1 MAERTLTTVYVLP
14 FFVALAA
21 TGCNRPA
28 MPTAVATS
36 APADRATAPPSEQTD
51 VAAPQKPE
59 DGLPRPSSADP
70 DGLGIPARRDSGDTQ
85 RASSTASGDALGAE
99 ENAPTSQN
107 DLSTERLV
115 LFLPGGPL
123 VVELRMTIDGGPF
136 RAARQVLVDEALK
149 LADGDHDGRA
159 TWNEVYSDPKRVFV
173 QRFDLTTNGMARKE
187 FMRINDT
194 NQNGLVDR
202 DEARRLV
209 ARAKYA
215 GAAFSVEGSSEY
227 RRSNPRRSIVR
238 TMLDAN
244 DDDLLDEAELAA
256 AEARLLARDAND
268 DQIVTWSE
276 LDDSLAGDAQAM
288 TTRTNAYLNHPAALA
303 LGDRTDWDGIIYTL
317 SEQYLALGGTLDE
330 SFSLAPS
337 MARALDDDGDGQL
350 AYDEIRRLNVI
361 EPQLVVAANF
371 GKPGDQVAGVSLVR
385 LSPEVGVADEIVLHT
400 PRGIVLTLDG
410 YRLQI
415 VLDDRAPADAGG
427 PTPEEQLAMFDKNKD
442 GYLEK
447 DEVKDVSP
455 DAARM
460 FDQWDSNGDGKI
472 YLDEL
477 AAYRRSQQAPQ
488 SSAIR
493 AVAGDD
499 SDVLFPLLDANQD
512 GRLTTRELRAA
523 RESLLALD
531 SDGDGRLSLEELPGG
546 LTLLLSR
553 GLPSN
558 MSPQRRGLAA
568 MPAPAAGSG
577 PDWFVRMDANRDQ
590 EVSLDEFPGS
600 AEKFRSL
607 DLDGDGFVSASE
619 AQAKNAR
626 LP

>member
-1 MAERTLTTVYVLP
+1 
-14 FFVALAA
+14 
-21 TGCNRPA
+21 
-28 MPTAVATS
+28 
-36 APADRATAPPSEQTD
+36 
-51 VAAPQKPE
+51 
-59 DGLPRPSSADP
+59 
-70 DGLGIPARRDSGDTQ
+70 
-85 RASSTASGDALGAE
+85 
-99 ENAPTSQN
+99 
-107 DLSTERLV
+107 
-115 LFLPGGPL
+115 
-123 VVELRMTIDGGPF
+123 MTIDGGPF

-227 RRSNPRRSIVR
+227 RRSNPRQSIVR

-244 DDDLLDEAELAA
+244 DDDLLDESELVA

-288 TTRTNAYLNHPAALA
+288 TTRTNAYLNQPAALA
-303 LGDRTDWDGIIYTL
+303 LGDRADWDGIIYTL
-317 SEQYLALGGTLDE
+317 SEQYLASGGTLDE

-337 MARALDDDGDGQL
+337 LARALDDDGDGQL
-350 AYDEIRRLNVI
+350 TYDEIRRLNVV

-371 GKPGDQVAGVSLVR
+371 GKPGDQAAGVSLVR
-385 LSPEVGVADEIVLHT
+385 LSTEVGVADEIMLHT
-400 PRGIVLTLDG
+400 PRGIVLALDG

-427 PTPEEQLAMFDKNKD
+427 LTPEEQLAMFDKNKD

-447 DEVKDVSP
+447 DEVKDASP

-460 FDQWDSNGDGKI
+460 FDQWDANGDGKI

-477 AAYRRSQQAPQ
+477 TAYRRSQQAPQ
-488 SSAIR
+488 LSAIR

-499 SDVLFPLLDANQD
+499 PDVLFPLLDANQD

-531 SDGDGRLSLEELPGG
+531 SDGDGRLALDELPGG
-546 LTLLLSR
+546 LTLLLAR

-558 MSPQRRGLAA
+558 MSPQRSRLAA

-577 PDWFVRMDANRDQ
+577 PEWFARMDANRDQ

-619 AQAKNAR
+619 AQAKSTP